1 MTSRTAWTRILGTAT
16 AAGVLAWAVV
26 AAGQPSTGSTP
37 TSSKPVAETGPGY
50 AIEDYSYPGADKI
63 LAEQGIV
70 LKRGDG
76 HILLADCKSDE
87 NLLKFLARDRADV
100 CFKVTAD
107 EGFLT
112 LEIPSVHGVRT
123 DDSVKTH
130 LAMTAEGD
138 RVEYDIPAKT
148 WEGVGESVDGRE
160 HVLVEI
166 RVSK

>member
-1 MTSRTAWTRILGTAT
+1 MNSRNAWTRILGTAT
-16 AAGVLAWAVV
+16 AAGALAWAVL
-26 AAGQPSTGSTP
+26 AGGQPSSATTE
-37 TSSKPVAETGPGY
+37 PVADPGPGY
-50 AIEDYSYPGADKI
+50 AVEDYNYPNADKI

-76 HILLADCKSDE
+76 HIVLADCRSEE

-100 CFKVTAD
+100 CFKVTGN

-112 LEIPSVHGVRT
+112 LEIKSVHGVRT
-123 DDSVKTH
+123 DASANTH
-130 LAMTAEGD
+130 LAMTAEND
-138 RVEYDIPAKT
+138 RVEYNIPAKT

-166 RVSK
+166 RVTK

>member
-1 MTSRTAWTRILGTAT
+1 MKARNAWTRLLGTAV
-16 AAGVLAWAVV
+16 AAGVLAWA
-26 AAGQPSTGSTP
+26 ALAGGQPSDP
-37 TSSKPVAETGPGY
+37 AAAPVADAGPGY
-50 AIEDYSYPGADKI
+50 AVEDYNYPNADKI

-76 HILLADCKSDE
+76 HIVLADCRSEE

-100 CFKVTAD
+100 CFKVIGD

-112 LEIPSVHGVRT
+112 LEIKSVHGVRT
-123 DDSVKTH
+123 DDSGNTH
-130 LAMTAEGD
+130 LAMTAENN
-138 RVEYDIPAKT
+138 RVEYNIPAKT

-166 RVSK
+166 RVTK

>member
-1 MTSRTAWTRILGTAT
+1 MNARKAWTRTLGTAT
-16 AAGVLAWAVV
+16 AAGALAWAVV
-26 AAGQPSTGSTP
+26 AAGQPSAAPASE
-37 TSSKPVAETGPGY
+37 PVAETGPGY
-50 AIEDYSYPGADKI
+50 AIEDYNYPGADRI
-63 LAEQGIV
+63 LAEQGID

-76 HILLADCKSDE
+76 HIVLADCLSEE
-87 NLLKFLARDRADV
+87 NLLRFLARGRADV

-112 LEIPSVHGVRT
+112 LRIPSVHGVRT
-123 DDSVKTH
+123 DDSVNTH
-130 LAMTAEGD
+130 LAMTAEDD

-166 RVSK
+166 RVTK

>member
-1 MTSRTAWTRILGTAT
+1 MKSRNAWTRILGTAA
-16 AAGVLAWAVV
+16 AAGVLAWAVT
-26 AAGQPSTGSTP
+26 AGGQPSEATAIG
-37 TSSKPVAETGPGY
+37 PVADAGPGF
-50 AIEDYSYPGADKI
+50 AIEDYNYPNADKI

-76 HILLADCKSDE
+76 HIVLANCGSEE

-100 CFKVTAD
+100 CFKVTGD

-112 LEIPSVHGVRT
+112 LEIKSVHGVRT
-123 DDSVKTH
+123 ADSGNTH
-130 LAMTAEGD
+130 LAMTAEGDD

-166 RVSK
+166 RVTK

>member
-1 MTSRTAWTRILGTAT
+1 MKSRNAWTRILGTAT
-16 AAGVLAWAVV
+16 VAGVLAWALV
-26 AAGQPSTGSTP
+26 AGGQPSGATTTATG
-37 TSSKPVAETGPGY
+37 PVAETGPGY
-50 AIEDYSYPGADKI
+50 ALEDYNYPNADKI

-76 HILLADCKSDE
+76 HIVLADCQSEE

-100 CFKVTAD
+100 CFKVTSD

-123 DDSVKTH
+123 DDSGNTH
-130 LAMTAEGD
+130 LAMTAEDD
-138 RVEYDIPAKT
+138 RVEYNIPAKT

-166 RVSK
+166 RITK